1 MSAASRSMTTA
12 TSVRS
17 AGMCVCLSG
26 VGGGDGERGE
36 EIDLVEAWAPARR
49 QGSDRDRFKTRC
61 CAPGGAPAG
70 VGTCSP
76 PRPCRP
82 PLPTHCAGHA
92 RVYVAFDTLF
102 RLLQDLGFDVKYVR
116 NFTGQRGGGPAS
128 VVRSGVACAGGA
140 RASNSQHAGSQPQ
153 CRDADI
159 DDKII
164 RRSQEAG
171 RPWKDLTETFIKA
184 FHEDMARRLGGLSG
198 APARG
203 GLLPPSSSPSF
214 PCAGR

>member
-36 EIDLVEAWAPARR
+36 EIDLVEAWEPARR

-116 NFTGQRGGGPAS
+116 NFTGQRVGAPRPWCEVGLRVRGGPGPPILSTPAPNPNAGMQTS
-128 VVRSGVACAGGA
+128 TTRSSG
-140 RASNSQHAGSQPQ
+140 
-153 CRDADI
+153 
-159 DDKII
+159 
-164 RRSQEAG
+164 
-171 RPWKDLTETFIKA
+171 DL
-184 FHEDMARRLGGLSG
+184 RRL
-198 APARG
+198 
-203 GLLPPSSSPSF
+203 
-214 PCAGR
+214 AGPGKI